1 MNKVNYT
8 KSQLL
13 KIKSEYN
20 EVLEVIQN
28 KLEILKKLDK
38 NNDVLPSDY
47 DLLSYGFFNDII
59 QIELLCYGNKQYTH
73 FLDIPFDYFKN
84 DKLFKKWCKET
95 IKIEKKAMDEIR
107 ARELLAGII
116 RPSVEKMINKASEI
130 IENQYIND

>member
-47 DLLSYGFFNDII
+47 DLLSYGFF
-59 QIELLCYGNKQYTH
+59 
-73 FLDIPFDYFKN
+73 
-84 DKLFKKWCKET
+84 
-95 IKIEKKAMDEIR
+95 
-107 ARELLAGII
+107 
-116 RPSVEKMINKASEI
+116 
-130 IENQYIND
+130 